1 MKPMRTELTSL
12 RIKRCKAVIE
22 GYGEQ
27 RAWRALESLSHRHR
41 FGFVALLTDEAVE
54 QLAFE
59 LIGGH
64 VSNNRNNTL
73 NRALYA
79 ERSARAKA

>member
-1 MKPMRTELTSL
+1 MKQMRTDLTPL
-12 RIKRCKAVIE
+12 RIKRCRAVIE

-41 FGFVALLTDEAVE
+41 FGFVALLTDDAIE
-54 QLAFE
+54 QLAFD

-64 VSNNRNNTL
+64 VSSNRNNTL

-79 ERSARAKA
+79 ERNARAKA